1 MDAKEFKREDRYA
14 VIKYKKLTN
23 TQWAKLPNMLDSFAS
38 ACVDCVVIET
48 DWPEYNFV
56 WLMLEHRMAGFPVP
70 DFNAVKCAADVAIA
84 EQRLA
89 DAERRNA
96 ELELALKF
104 YSDGDH
110 LLLADPDEWDTCS
123 GEPINWLHDSSGTAS
138 VEDGSLARAALTK
151 PEEAKS

>member
-14 VIKYKKLTN
+14 VIKYKKLSS
-23 TQWAKLPNMLDSFAS
+23 TQWTKLPTMLDSFAS
-38 ACVDCVVIET
+38 ACVDCVVIEK

-56 WLMLEHRMAGFPVP
+56 WLMIEHRMAGFPVP

-96 ELELALKF
+96 ELVELLQGFRKAVEGELNMLRLTGP
-104 YSDGDH
+104 SSAATT
-110 LLLADPDEWDTCS
+110 LATVLFKYDC
-123 GEPINWLHDSSGTAS
+123 
-138 VEDGSLARAALTK
+138 AALTK